1 MHTNEFTHL
10 LTLNNNH
17 EEKRFQPKAI
27 LLREGEISKSVYCIE
42 SGCLRSFFL
51 NDGKEVSFQF
61 FFEGDI
67 VCSFESFYNGQP
79 SCFTLETLENTV
91 VRVIQ
96 KEEFYKSL
104 ENTKMRAYYENKI
117 IQRFI
122 AYQKLFLSR
131 IKNSPQER
139 YVELLKEHPDII
151 RRVPQ
156 HYIASYLGITPVSLS
171 RIRNR
176 R

>member
-1 MHTNEFTHL
+1 MDKKDFTYL
-10 LTLNNNH
+10 LTSNNTY
-17 EEKRFQPKAI
+17 EEEIFPAKTI
-27 LLREGEISKSVYCIE
+27 LLREGEISKRIFLIE
-42 SGCLRSFFL
+42 SGCLRSYFL
-51 NDGKEVSFQF
+51 HDGKDISFQF
-61 FFEGDI
+61 FFEGDT
-67 VCSFESFYNGQP
+67 VASFESFYSGQP
-79 SCFTLETLENTV
+79 SDFTLETIEKSTVRIIKQEDFYKFLEN
-91 VRVIQ
+91 
-96 KEEFYKSL
+96 EEIRSH
-104 ENTKMRAYYENKI
+104 YENRI

-139 YVELLKEHPDII
+139 YEELLKEYPDII
-151 RRVPQ
+151 KRIPQ